1 MLWISENPAVFSGQ
15 AEQPRQDKRFILYL
29 SPVANKTVCTC
40 VQINP
45 MGLLLS
51 FSPSR
56 YVRSD
61 LEGMPTGTRHPPE
74 LWAPQPRTCP
84 KPPNPAAFAQLL
96 GSEHQP
102 DGAQDKN
109 PHSELITCLSSM
121 QGGNM
126 QDPWT
131 RRPPW
136 ILSDVWLPS
145 ARNHGRKRLWE
156 SCGSCSSPFPEP
168 FY

>member
-1 MLWISENPAVFSGQ
+1 MCFGYQKTLQCSQVRLSSRIRISDLFFIY
-15 AEQPRQDKRFILYL
+15 RQWLTKQ
-29 SPVANKTVCTC
+29 C

-51 FSPSR
+51 FSPSL

-61 LEGMPTGTRHPPE
+61 LEGMPTGTRLPPE